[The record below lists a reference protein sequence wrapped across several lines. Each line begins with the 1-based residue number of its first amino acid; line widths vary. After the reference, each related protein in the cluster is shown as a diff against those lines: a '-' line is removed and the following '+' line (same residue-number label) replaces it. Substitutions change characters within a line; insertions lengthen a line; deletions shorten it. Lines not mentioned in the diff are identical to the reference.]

1 MRTPLDTLT
10 ELARDARDQAMQH
23 LASARR
29 DERQVADQL
38 SSLEH
43 YRQEYAERL
52 HQNMRSGIDPATL
65 HNTQR
70 FLLSLDDALATA
82 RRALQQQ
89 RQKVSDS
96 QREWQHEQQR
106 LSAYDTLAERRAQE
120 GLRQQARQEQRSSD
134 DLINSRLQ
142 RGSAMPGG
150 Y

>member
-1 MRTPLDTLT
+1 MGS
-10 ELARDARDQAMQH
+10 EMCIRDR
-23 LASARR
+23 
-29 DERQVADQL
+29 
-38 SSLEH
+38 
-43 YRQEYAERL
+43 
-52 HQNMRSGIDPATL
+52 

-120 GLRQQARQEQRSSD
+120 GLRLQARQEQRSSD